1 MTLTPMRCTD
11 CGCKDVKAQRT
22 STIKHGEQRIIY
34 ACASCGG
41 TFSSTS
47 TTPMAH
53 LPPPISVIAQVLSAL
68 TEGMGINAVTRLY
81 GVSNNSLYRWHERLS
96 GVKNAPLVRLDTS
109 VSATAH

>member
-1 MTLTPMRCTD
+1 MWR
-11 CGCKDVKAQRT
+11 DVF
-22 STIKHGEQRIIY
+22 IHKHHTHGPF
-34 ACASCGG
+34 A
-41 TFSSTS
+41 
-47 TTPMAH
+47 
-53 LPPPISVIAQVLSAL
+53 PPLSVIAQVLSAL